1 MAIEIRPIESDE
13 VGDYLRA
20 ALRGFHVNRVSD
32 VQIEQRRRQYEAG
45 RFWVAL
51 DGAEIV
57 GTLRSAPLGTT
68 MPGGGELPTAGVTNV
83 TVAATHRRQGLMA
96 RLLTAELRAA
106 RERGEPL
113 TSLIAAEWPIY
124 GRFGFGPAVDYTEYQ
139 LDAAAVWTNPGEGTV
154 EMVDPAT
161 LLAHAPATY
170 ERHRATSVGEI
181 TRHESWWESITHVV
195 ELDPWKG
202 FQVLCRD
209 DAGEVS
215 GYAVYEIG
223 EEWVHRKPKATL
235 KLNELVS
242 ATAGAEAR
250 LWRYLCEIDWVTTV
264 EAETRRLREPL
275 HHWVVDGRA
284 LTLTERTEM
293 VWARPLDVPAALTG
307 RQYAA
312 TGTVVFEVDDPIKL
326 AGGRF
331 LLETDGVATACTT
344 TTAAPDFSL
353 PMFALGAVVYG
364 GTSLLDLQA
373 GGLVTE
379 HQPGSVLR
387 ADRMFRWPVEPWSA
401 TWF

>member
-1 MAIEIRPIESDE
+1 MAIEVRTIDSDE

-32 VQIEQRRRQYEAG
+32 VDIEQRRKQYEPG
-45 RFWVAL
+45 RYWVAL

-57 GTLRSAPLGTT
+57 ATLRSAPLDTT
-68 MPGGGELPTAGVTNV
+68 MPGGDAVATAGVTNV
-83 TVAATHRRQGLMA
+83 TVAATHRRKGLMA
-96 RLLTAELRAA
+96 RLLTAELQSA
-106 RERGEPL
+106 RERGEPVA
-113 TSLIAAEWPIY
+113 SLIAAEWPIY

-139 LDAAAVWTNPGEGTV
+139 LDASAEWTNPGQGTV

-161 LLAHAPATY
+161 LLAHAPAVY
-170 ERHRATSVGEI
+170 ERHRAVSVGEI
-181 TRHESWWESITHVV
+181 TRHLSWWEIITHVV
-195 ELDPWKG
+195 ELEPWKG

-209 DAGEVS
+209 EAGEVS
-215 GYAVYEIG
+215 GYAIYSID

-235 KLNELVS
+235 KLNELVA

-293 VWARPLDVPAALTG
+293 VWARPLDVPAALAG

-312 TGTVVFEVDDPIKL
+312 SGSLVFEVDDPIKL

-331 LLETDGVATACTT
+331 RLETDGVSTTCAT
-344 TTAAPDFSL
+344 TTAAPDLSL
-353 PMFALGAVVYG
+353 PMFALGAVTCG

-373 GGLVTE
+373 GGLVIE

-387 ADRMFRWPVEPWSA
+387 ADHLLRWPVEPWSA